1 MRSERKKN
9 LNVRPYNDKGRE
21 LRLSVGYARQAHAM
35 VTKENVMQVLKN
47 VKDPEIGASIVNLG
61 MVKAVEVQGSTVRVD
76 IALTIPNCPLRDT
89 IRNDVIK
96 AVSGIEGVARVDVQ
110 LSSMSDQERD
120 RVSKTLRNLP
130 TAEQSTVQQTW
141 SSRATGIDKLPKDK
155 IGQIIAVTSGKGGV
169 GKSLVTA
176 LLAVELRRHG
186 FSVGILD
193 ADLTGASIAKIF
205 GVKDRPA
212 QTPTGLAPP
221 ASRAGIKLVSMNL
234 LMDRDDAALV
244 WRGPMINSA
253 IRQLYSDLEWGE
265 LDFLL
270 VDLPPG
276 TSDAPLT
283 VFQSLPLDAVLIV
296 SSPQDLAVTIV
307 AKAINM
313 AKIMNAPILGLVEN
327 MSYATCPDCG
337 RRIELF
343 GRSKGQEASN
353 AANIEFLGL
362 IPVNPLISQL
372 CDEGKIEE
380 YKSPEFQA
388 IAQRLIEKTRQ
399 LKVPQELTRTEK
411 STGRESGR

>member
-1 MRSERKKN
+1 
-9 LNVRPYNDKGRE
+9 
-21 LRLSVGYARQAHAM
+21 M
-35 VTKENVMQVLKN
+35 VTKEDVMRVLKS

-61 MVKAVEVQGSTVRVD
+61 MVRAVEVQGSTVHVEV
-76 IALTIPNCPLRDT
+76 ALTIPNCPLRDA
-89 IRNDVIK
+89 IKDDVIK
-96 AVSGIEGVARVDVQ
+96 AISEMEGVAKVEVE
-110 LSSMSDQERD
+110 LSSMTDQERGQ
-120 RVSKTLRNLP
+120 VSQTLRNRP
-130 TAEQSTVQQTW
+130 TEEQNNVQQTW
-141 SSRATGIDKLPKDK
+141 RSQATGIERLPKGK
-155 IGQIIAVTSGKGGV
+155 IGQIIAISSGKGGV

-176 LLAVELRRHG
+176 LLAIELRRHG

-205 GVKDRPA
+205 GVKDHPTH
-212 QTPTGLAPP
+212 TPTGMAPP
-221 ASRAGIKLVSMNL
+221 TSRTDVKLVSMNL

-296 SSPQDLAVTIV
+296 SSPQDLAVSIV

-313 AKIMNAPILGLVEN
+313 ARIMNAPILGLIEN
-327 MSYATCPDCG
+327 MSYVTCPDCG
-337 RRIELF
+337 RKIELF
-343 GRSKGQEASN
+343 GSSKGKDASDG
-353 AANIEFLGL
+353 ANVEFLGS
-362 IPVNPLISQL
+362 IPVNPLISRL

-380 YKSPEFQA
+380 YESPEFA
-388 IAQRLIEKTRQ
+388 PIAQRLIEKTKQ
-399 LKVPQELTRTEK
+399 LKVPQTLRGTEK
-411 STGRESGR
+411 ESGR

>member
-1 MRSERKKN
+1 
-9 LNVRPYNDKGRE
+9 
-21 LRLSVGYARQAHAM
+21 M
-35 VTKENVMQVLKN
+35 VTKENVMRVLEN
-47 VKDPEIGASIVNLG
+47 VKDPEIDVSIVTLG
-61 MVKAVEVQGSTVRVD
+61 MVRAVEVQGSTVRVQ
-76 IALTIPNCPLRDT
+76 IALTIPNCPLRDA
-89 IRNDVIK
+89 IKDDVIK
-96 AVSGIEGVARVDVQ
+96 AVSGMEGVARVEVE
-110 LSSMSDQERD
+110 LSSMTDQERAQ
-120 RVSKTLRNLP
+120 VSQTLRDRP
-130 TAEQSTVQQTW
+130 SEEQKNVQQTW
-141 SSRATGIDKLPKDK
+141 RSQATGIERLPKGK
-155 IGQIIAVTSGKGGV
+155 IGQIIAISSGKGGV

-176 LLAVELRRHG
+176 LLAVELRRRE

-205 GVKDRPA
+205 GVKDHPIH
-212 QTPTGLAPP
+212 TPTGITPP
-221 ASRAGIKLVSMNL
+221 ASRTGVKLVSMNL
-234 LMDRDDAALV
+234 LMDRDDAALI

-327 MSYATCPDCG
+327 MSYVTCPDCG

-343 GRSKGQEASN
+343 GTSKGQEVSN
-353 AANIEFLGL
+353 TANIEFLGS
-362 IPVNPLISQL
+362 IPVNPVISQL
-372 CDEGKIEE
+372 CDEGKIED
-380 YKSPEFQA
+380 YKSPEFA
-388 IAQRLIEKTRQ
+388 RITQRLIEKTRQ
-399 LKVPQELTRTEK
+399 LKVPQTLR
-411 STGRESGR
+411 STVKEPGR

>member
-1 MRSERKKN
+1 
-9 LNVRPYNDKGRE
+9 
-21 LRLSVGYARQAHAM
+21 M

-47 VKDPEIGASIVNLG
+47 VKDPEIGASIVKLG

-76 IALTIPNCPLRDT
+76 IALTVPNCPLRDA
-89 IRNDVIK
+89 IRDDVIK

-110 LSSMSDQERD
+110 LSSMTGQERD
-120 RVSKTLRNLP
+120 RVSQTLRNRP
-130 TAEQSTVQQTW
+130 TAEQSTVQQSW
-141 SSRATGIDKLPKDK
+141 RSRATGIDKLPKGK

-193 ADLTGASIAKIF
+193 ADLTGASIAKVF
-205 GVKDRPA
+205 GVKDRPI

-221 ASRAGIKLVSMNL
+221 VSRAGIKLVSMNL

-313 AKIMNAPILGLVEN
+313 AKIMNAPILGLIEN

-343 GRSKGQEASN
+343 GKSKGQEASD
-353 AANIEFLGL
+353 AANIEFLGS
-362 IPVNPLISQL
+362 IPVNPVISQL

-399 LKVPQELTRTEK
+399 LKVPQTLRGTEK
-411 STGRESGR
+411 ESGR

>member
-1 MRSERKKN
+1 M
-9 LNVRPYNDKGRE
+9 
-21 LRLSVGYARQAHAM
+21 A
-35 VTKENVMQVLKN
+35 TKENVMRILKN
-47 VKDPEIGASIVNLG
+47 VKDPEIGASIVDLG
-61 MVKAVEVQGSTVRVD
+61 MVRAVELRGSTVHVD
-76 IALTIPNCPLRDT
+76 IALTIPNCPLRDA
-89 IRNDVIK
+89 IRDDVIK
-96 AVSGIEGVARVDVQ
+96 AISGMEGIARVDVQ
-110 LSSMSDQERD
+110 LSSMTDQERD
-120 RVSKTLRNLP
+120 NVSQTLRNRS
-130 TAEQSTVQQTW
+130 TEEQSNVQQTW
-141 SSRATGIDKLPKDK
+141 RSQATGIERLPKGK
-155 IGQIIAVTSGKGGV
+155 IGQIIAITSGKGGV

-193 ADLTGASIAKIF
+193 ADLTGASVAKIF
-205 GVKDRPA
+205 GVKDHPIQA
-212 QTPTGLAPP
+212 QNRLAPP
-221 ASRAGIKLVSMNL
+221 VSRTGIRLVSMNL

-253 IRQLYSDLEWGE
+253 IRQLYTDLEWGE

-283 VFQSLPLDAVLIV
+283 VFQSLPLDAVLVV

-313 AKIMNAPILGLVEN
+313 AKIMNAPILGLIEN
-327 MSYATCPDCG
+327 MSYVTCPDCG
-337 RRIELF
+337 RKIELF

-353 AANIEFLGL
+353 AADIEFLGS

-380 YKSPEFQA
+380 YKSPEFTPMT
-388 IAQRLIEKTRQ
+388 QRLIEKTRQ
-399 LKVPQELTRTEK
+399 LKVAQELRSAEK
-411 STGRESGR
+411 SMERESGR

>member
-1 MRSERKKN
+1 
-9 LNVRPYNDKGRE
+9 
-21 LRLSVGYARQAHAM
+21 M
-35 VTKENVMQVLKN
+35 VTKENVVRVLRN
-47 VKDPEIGASIVNLG
+47 VKDPEIGVSIVDLG
-61 MVKAVEVQGSTVRVD
+61 MVKAVEVQGSTVLVD
-76 IALTIPNCPLRDT
+76 VALTIPNCPLRTT
-89 IRNDVIK
+89 IRDDVIK
-96 AVSGIEGVARVDVQ
+96 AVSGTEGVERVEVQ
-110 LSSMSDQERD
+110 LSSMTDQERD
-120 RVSKTLRNLP
+120 RVSQTLRNRP
-130 TAEQSTVQQTW
+130 AAEQSNVQQTW
-141 SSRATGIDKLPKDK
+141 HSQATGIDRLPKGK

-193 ADLTGASIAKIF
+193 ADLTGASIATIF
-205 GVKDRPA
+205 GVKDRPT
-212 QTPTGLAPP
+212 QTSTGLAPP
-221 ASRAGIKLVSMNL
+221 ASRTGIKLVSMNL

-253 IRQLYSDLEWGE
+253 IRQLYADLEWGE

-296 SSPQDLAVTIV
+296 SSPQDLAVMIV

-313 AKIMNAPILGLVEN
+313 AKIMNAPILGLIEN
-327 MSYATCPDCG
+327 MSYMTCPDCG
-337 RRIELF
+337 RRVELF
-343 GRSKGQEASN
+343 GKSKGQEASN
-353 AANIEFLGL
+353 AANIEFLGS
-362 IPVNPLISQL
+362 IPVNPVISRL

-380 YKSPEFQA
+380 YKSPEFVA

-399 LKVPQELTRTEK
+399 LKVPQELRSTEKRTER
-411 STGRESGR
+411 GSGR

>member
-1 MRSERKKN
+1 
-9 LNVRPYNDKGRE
+9 
-21 LRLSVGYARQAHAM
+21 M
-35 VTKENVMQVLKN
+35 VTKEDVMRVLKN

-61 MVKAVEVQGSTVRVD
+61 MVRAVEVQGSTVHVEV
-76 IALTIPNCPLRDT
+76 ALTIPNCPLRDA
-89 IRNDVIK
+89 IKDDVIK
-96 AVSGIEGVARVDVQ
+96 AASRIEGVAEVEVR
-110 LSSMSDQERD
+110 LSSMTDQERGK
-120 RVSKTLRNLP
+120 VSQTLTNRP
-130 TAEQSTVQQTW
+130 TVEQDNVQQTW
-141 SSRATGIDKLPKDK
+141 RSQTTGIEKLPKGK
-155 IGQIIAVTSGKGGV
+155 IGQIIAISSGKGGV

-205 GVKDRPA
+205 GVKDHPIH
-212 QTPTGLAPP
+212 TPTGIAPP
-221 ASRAGIKLVSMNL
+221 ASRTGVKLVSMNL

-253 IRQLYSDLEWGE
+253 IRQLYSELEWGE

-313 AKIMNAPILGLVEN
+313 AKLMNVPILGLIEN
-327 MSYATCPDCG
+327 MSYVTCPDCG

-343 GRSKGQEASN
+343 GNSKGQEASN
-353 AANIEFLGL
+353 AANIEFLGS
-362 IPVNPLISQL
+362 IPVSPVISQL

-380 YKSPEFQA
+380 YVSPEFA
-388 IAQRLIEKTRQ
+388 GITQRLIEKTRQ
-399 LKVPQELTRTEK
+399 LNVPQTLRSTEK
-411 STGRESGR
+411 STEKESGR

>member
-1 MRSERKKN
+1 
-9 LNVRPYNDKGRE
+9 
-21 LRLSVGYARQAHAM
+21 M
-35 VTKENVMQVLKN
+35 VTKENVMRVLKN
-47 VKDPEIGASIVNLG
+47 VKDPEIDVSIVNLG
-61 MVKAVEVQGSTVRVD
+61 MVRVVEVQGSTVHVE
-76 IALTIPNCPLRDT
+76 IVLTIPNCPLRDA
-89 IRNDVIK
+89 IKDDVIK
-96 AVSGIEGVARVDVQ
+96 AISGMEGVAKVEVE
-110 LSSMSDQERD
+110 LSSMTDQERGK
-120 RVSKTLRNLP
+120 VSQTLRDRP
-130 TAEQSTVQQTW
+130 TEEQNNVQQTW
-141 SSRATGIDKLPKDK
+141 RSQATGIERLPKGK
-155 IGQIIAVTSGKGGV
+155 IGQIIAISSGKGGV

-205 GVKDRPA
+205 GVKDHPIH
-212 QTPTGLAPP
+212 TPTGIAPP
-221 ASRAGIKLVSMNL
+221 ASRTGIKLVSMNL
-234 LMDRDDAALV
+234 LMDRDDAALI

-253 IRQLYSDLEWGE
+253 IRQLYSDLEWGK

-276 TSDAPLT
+276 TSDSPLT

-296 SSPQDLAVTIV
+296 SSPQDLVVTIV

-327 MSYATCPDCG
+327 MSYMTCPDCG
-337 RRIELF
+337 RKIEPF

-353 AANIEFLGL
+353 AANIELLGS
-362 IPVNPLISQL
+362 IPVNPVISQL

-380 YKSPEFQA
+380 YKSPEFAA

-399 LKVPQELTRTEK
+399 LKVPQTLRGTEK
-411 STGRESGR
+411 ESGR

>member
-1 MRSERKKN
+1 
-9 LNVRPYNDKGRE
+9 
-21 LRLSVGYARQAHAM
+21 M

-47 VKDPEIGASIVNLG
+47 VKDPEIGASIVNLD

-76 IALTIPNCPLRDT
+76 IALTVPNCPLRDA
-89 IRNDVIK
+89 IRDDVIK

-110 LSSMSDQERD
+110 LSSMTDQERD
-120 RVSKTLRNLP
+120 RVSQTLRNRP

-141 SSRATGIDKLPKDK
+141 RSQATGIDRLPKGK

-205 GVKDRPA
+205 GVKDRPI
-212 QTPTGLAPP
+212 QTPTGVAPP
-221 ASRAGIKLVSMNL
+221 ASRAGVKLVSMNL

-313 AKIMNAPILGLVEN
+313 AKIMNAPILGLIEN
-327 MSYATCPDCG
+327 MSHVTCPDCG

-343 GRSKGQEASN
+343 GKSKGQEASD
-353 AANIEFLGL
+353 AANIEFLGS
-362 IPVNPLISQL
+362 IPVNPVISQL
-372 CDEGKIEE
+372 CDEGRIEE

-399 LKVPQELTRTEK
+399 LKVPQTLRGTEK
-411 STGRESGR
+411 ESGR

>member
-1 MRSERKKN
+1 
-9 LNVRPYNDKGRE
+9 
-21 LRLSVGYARQAHAM
+21 M
-35 VTKENVMQVLKN
+35 VTKENVMRILEN

-61 MVKAVEVQGSTVRVD
+61 MVRAVEVQGSTVHVEV
-76 IALTIPNCPLRDT
+76 ALTVPNCPLRDA
-89 IRNDVIK
+89 IKDDVIK
-96 AVSGIEGVARVDVQ
+96 AVSGMEGVAKVEVE
-110 LSSMSDQERD
+110 LSSMGDQERGQ
-120 RVSKTLRNLP
+120 VSQTLRNRP
-130 TAEQSTVQQTW
+130 TEEQNNVQQTW
-141 SSRATGIDKLPKDK
+141 HSQATGIERLPKGK
-155 IGQIIAVTSGKGGV
+155 IGQIIAISSGKGGV

-193 ADLTGASIAKIF
+193 ADLTGASIAKVF
-205 GVKDRPA
+205 GVKDHPTH
-212 QTPTGLAPP
+212 TPTGIAPP
-221 ASRAGIKLVSMNL
+221 ASRTGVKLVSMNL

-327 MSYATCPDCG
+327 MSYVTCPDCG
-337 RRIELF
+337 RKIELF
-343 GRSKGQEASN
+343 GTSKGQEASN
-353 AANIEFLGL
+353 AANIEFLGS

-380 YKSPEFQA
+380 YKSPEFA
-388 IAQRLIEKTRQ
+388 PITQRLIEKTRQ
-399 LKVPQELTRTEK
+399 LKVPQTLIGTK
-411 STGRESGR
+411 KESGR

>member
-1 MRSERKKN
+1 
-9 LNVRPYNDKGRE
+9 
-21 LRLSVGYARQAHAM
+21 M
-35 VTKENVMQVLKN
+35 VTKENVVRVLRN
-47 VKDPEIGASIVNLG
+47 VKDPEIGVSIVDLG
-61 MVKAVEVQGSTVRVD
+61 MVKAVEVQGSTVLVD
-76 IALTIPNCPLRDT
+76 VALTIPNCPLRTT
-89 IRNDVIK
+89 IRDDVIK
-96 AVSGIEGVARVDVQ
+96 AVSGTEGVERVEVQ
-110 LSSMSDQERD
+110 LSSMTDQERD
-120 RVSKTLRNLP
+120 RVSQTLRNRP
-130 TAEQSTVQQTW
+130 AAEQSNVQQTW
-141 SSRATGIDKLPKDK
+141 HSQATGIDRLPKGK

-193 ADLTGASIAKIF
+193 ADLTGASIATIF
-205 GVKDRPA
+205 GVKDRPT
-212 QTPTGLAPP
+212 QTSTGLAPP
-221 ASRAGIKLVSMNL
+221 ASRTGIKLVSMNL

-253 IRQLYSDLEWGE
+253 IRQLYADLEWGE

-296 SSPQDLAVTIV
+296 SSPQDLAVMIV

-313 AKIMNAPILGLVEN
+313 AKIMNAPILGLIEN
-327 MSYATCPDCG
+327 MSYMTCPDCG
-337 RRIELF
+337 RRVELF
-343 GRSKGQEASN
+343 GKSKGQEASN
-353 AANIEFLGL
+353 AANVEFLGS
-362 IPVNPLISQL
+362 IPVNPVISRL

-380 YKSPEFQA
+380 YKSPEFVA

-399 LKVPQELTRTEK
+399 LKVPQELRSTEKRTER
-411 STGRESGR
+411 GSGR

>member
-1 MRSERKKN
+1 
-9 LNVRPYNDKGRE
+9 
-21 LRLSVGYARQAHAM
+21 M

-76 IALTIPNCPLRDT
+76 IALTIPDCPLRDT

-110 LSSMSDQERD
+110 LSSMTDQERD
-120 RVSKTLRNLP
+120 RISHTLRNRS
-130 TAEQSTVQQTW
+130 TTEQSTVQQTLH
-141 SSRATGIDKLPKDK
+141 SRAAGIDKLPKGK
-155 IGQIIAVTSGKGGV
+155 IDQIIAVTSGKGGV

-176 LLAVELRRHG
+176 LLAAELRRHG

-205 GVKDRPA
+205 GVKDRPI
-212 QTPTGLAPP
+212 QTPNGLAPP
-221 ASRAGIKLVSMNL
+221 TSRAGIKLVSMNL

-313 AKIMNAPILGLVEN
+313 AKIMNAPILGLIEN

-343 GRSKGQEASN
+343 GKSKGQEASD
-353 AANIEFLGL
+353 AANIEFLGS

-388 IAQRLIEKTRQ
+388 IAQRLIEKTKQ
-399 LKVPQELTRTEK
+399 LKVPQELRSTEK
-411 STGRESGR
+411 SERESGR

>member
-1 MRSERKKN
+1 MVIKEDVMR
-9 LNVRPYNDKGRE
+9 
-21 LRLSVGYARQAHAM
+21 
-35 VTKENVMQVLKN
+35 VLKS

-61 MVKAVEVQGSTVRVD
+61 MVRAVDVQGGTVHVE
-76 IALTIPNCPLRDT
+76 IALTIPNCPLRDA
-89 IRNDVIK
+89 IKDDVTK
-96 AVSGIEGVARVDVQ
+96 AVSGMEGVAKVEVEFF
-110 LSSMSDQERD
+110 SMTDQERG
-120 RVSKTLRNLP
+120 RVSQTLRDRP
-130 TAEQSTVQQTW
+130 TMEQNNVQQTW
-141 SSRATGIDKLPKDK
+141 HSQATGIERLPKGK
-155 IGQIIAVTSGKGGV
+155 IGQIIAISSGKGGV

-193 ADLTGASIAKIF
+193 ADLTGASIAKTF
-205 GVKDRPA
+205 GVKDHPTH
-212 QTPTGLAPP
+212 TPTGIAPP
-221 ASRAGIKLVSMNL
+221 ASRTGIKLVSMNL

-313 AKIMNAPILGLVEN
+313 AKIMNAPILGLIEN
-327 MSYATCPDCG
+327 MSYVTCPDCG
-337 RRIELF
+337 RKIELF
-343 GRSKGQEASN
+343 GSSKGQEASN
-353 AANIEFLGL
+353 VANIEFLGS
-362 IPVNPLISQL
+362 IPVNPVISQL

-380 YKSPEFQA
+380 YKSSEFVP

-399 LKVPQELTRTEK
+399 LKVPQTLRSTEK
-411 STGRESGR
+411 ESGR

>member
-1 MRSERKKN
+1 
-9 LNVRPYNDKGRE
+9 
-21 LRLSVGYARQAHAM
+21 M
-35 VTKENVMQVLKN
+35 VTKEDVMRVLKN

-61 MVKAVEVQGSTVRVD
+61 MVRAVEVQGSTVHVE
-76 IALTIPNCPLRDT
+76 IALTIPNCPLRDA
-89 IRNDVIK
+89 IKDDVIK
-96 AVSGIEGVARVDVQ
+96 AVSGMEGVAKVEVE
-110 LSSMSDQERD
+110 LSSMTDQERGQ
-120 RVSKTLRNLP
+120 VSQTLRNRP
-130 TAEQSTVQQTW
+130 NEEQNTVQQTW
-141 SSRATGIDKLPKDK
+141 RSQATGIERLPKGK
-155 IGQIIAVTSGKGGV
+155 IGQIIAISSGKGGV

-205 GVKDRPA
+205 GVKDHPTH
-212 QTPTGLAPP
+212 TPTGIAPP
-221 ASRAGIKLVSMNL
+221 ASRTGIKLVSMNL

-337 RRIELF
+337 RKIELF
-343 GRSKGQEASN
+343 GNSKGQDASDG
-353 AANIEFLGL
+353 ANIEFLGS
-362 IPVNPLISQL
+362 IPVNPVISRL

-380 YKSPEFQA
+380 YKSPEFAA

-399 LKVPQELTRTEK
+399 LKVPQTLRDTEK
-411 STGRESGR
+411 ESGR

>member
-1 MRSERKKN
+1 
-9 LNVRPYNDKGRE
+9 
-21 LRLSVGYARQAHAM
+21 M
-35 VTKENVMQVLKN
+35 VTKEDVMRVLKN

-61 MVKAVEVQGSTVRVD
+61 MVRAVEVQGSTVHVE
-76 IALTIPNCPLRDT
+76 IALTIPNCPLRDA
-89 IRNDVIK
+89 IKDDVIK
-96 AVSGIEGVARVDVQ
+96 GVSGMKGVAKVEVQ
-110 LSSMSDQERD
+110 LSSMTDQERD
-120 RVSKTLRNLP
+120 KVSQTLTNRP
-130 TAEQSTVQQTW
+130 TAEQNNVQQTW
-141 SSRATGIDKLPKDK
+141 RSQGIEKLPKGK
-155 IGQIIAVTSGKGGV
+155 IGQIIAISSGKGGV
-169 GKSLVTA
+169 GKSLITA
-176 LLAVELRRHG
+176 LLAVELRRRG

-205 GVKDRPA
+205 GVKDHPIHA
-212 QTPTGLAPP
+212 PTGIAPP
-221 ASRAGIKLVSMNL
+221 ASRAGVKLVSMNL

-253 IRQLYSDLEWGE
+253 IRQLYSELEWGE

-313 AKIMNAPILGLVEN
+313 AKLMNVPILGLIEN
-327 MSYATCPDCG
+327 MSYVTCPDCG

-343 GRSKGQEASN
+343 GNSKGQEASN
-353 AANIEFLGL
+353 AANIEFLGS
-362 IPVNPLISQL
+362 IPVNPLISRL

-380 YKSPEFQA
+380 YVSPEFA
-388 IAQRLIEKTRQ
+388 GITQRLIEKTRQ
-399 LKVPQELTRTEK
+399 LNVSQTLRSMEK
-411 STGRESGR
+411 STEKESGR